1 MRANSNGCRDCVSS
15 RLSPLAE
22 ELRRRGEA
30 LAAVLD
36 ELPTP
41 CLVADLAAVRA
52 NLRAGASA
60 AGALGAQLRPHA
72 KAHKCSAL
80 LHLQLAE
87 EHTTGVTCATSAEA
101 LALARLGFDDV
112 LVANEVVSRAGVA
125 ELAEAAR
132 SLERLVVVPKHV
144 GSSGPPWRLGAV
156 EGNQF
161 QGGDPDEDSP

>member
-1 MRANSNGCRDCVSS
+1 
-15 RLSPLAE
+15 
-22 ELRRRGEA
+22 
-30 LAAVLD
+30 VLD

-132 SLERLVVVPKHV
+132 SLERLAVVPKHV